1 MPEVTL
7 RVFGILAAVL
17 GRKEAEAE
25 GSILKEALESLST
38 KYGEEFKIKIL
49 DSEGNLRRHI
59 RIYINGKDIRFL
71 NQLNTPL
78 KEGDELLILPAV
90 VGG

>member
-1 MPEVTL
+1 MPKVTL
-7 RVFGILAAVL
+7 RVFATLATVL
-17 GRKEAEAE
+17 GKKEAEAE
-25 GSILKEALESLST
+25 GSLLKEALESLS
-38 KYGEEFKIKIL
+38 KEHGEEFKTKIL
-49 DSEGNLRRHI
+49 DSAGNLRRHI

-78 KEGDELLILPAV
+78 KDGDEVLILPAV